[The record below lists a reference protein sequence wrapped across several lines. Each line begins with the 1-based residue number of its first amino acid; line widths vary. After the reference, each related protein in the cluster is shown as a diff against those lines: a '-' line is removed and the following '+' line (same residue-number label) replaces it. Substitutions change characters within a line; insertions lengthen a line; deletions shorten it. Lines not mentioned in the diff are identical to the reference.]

1 MFVCRAAAGYLSPR
15 AASSTA
21 SIGSDE
27 APLRPFSAEGSRSSE
42 AAEQDPDA
50 HHAAGY
56 KSPAATQRPES
67 QERAL
72 RDLAMLAGGH
82 HHHAHQQLAGGHH
95 HHDHQQLAGGHHHHH
110 HQLPALG
117 TDFTGLLNRVSQGLP
132 GYMPVDQ
139 PVDALAKGELP
150 AEGMEPSGS
159 GADSLDQPAGASDD
173 AVSSAKDLG
182 AALEELFTRH
192 RLAIMEVRG
201 LGFT

>member
-72 RDLAMLAGGH
+72 RGLAMLAGGH
-82 HHHAHQQLAGGHH
+82 HHHA
-95 HHDHQQLAGGHHHHH
+95 HQQLAGGHHHHH

-182 AALEELFTRH
+182 AALEELFAKH